1 MTCCARQGRRWAR
14 QSSVP
19 VPWLS
24 ARRAAARHSPLLALR
39 LTVTRRTRGPGKSWR
54 TEVMKMTICQAEKW
68 IQAHPIKY
76 ALLAYFL
83 PPLLAGLLV
92 AAMRTLS

>member
-1 MTCCARQGRRWAR
+1 
-14 QSSVP
+14 
-19 VPWLS
+19 
-24 ARRAAARHSPLLALR
+24 
-39 LTVTRRTRGPGKSWR
+39 
-54 TEVMKMTICQAEKW
+54 MTICQAEKW

-92 AAMRTLS
+92 AAVRTLS